1 MSVIPDASRSTGE
14 GMLPTSGIPG
24 CPTPSSMTRMLVT
37 YRHRG
42 GAVDA
47 PAKIPEVFEDDGQ
60 PFPFEEGGQGPALR

>member
-1 MSVIPDASRSTGE
+1 M
-14 GMLPTSGIPG
+14 
-24 CPTPSSMTRMLVT
+24 PTPSSLTRMLVS